1 MRPSFEVVFAEKNT
15 CESHKQYMEPKGKYG
30 TQLKS
35 AF

>member
-1 MRPSFEVVFAEKNT
+1 MRSSFEVVFAEKNT
-15 CESHKQYMEPKGKYG
+15 CESHKQYMEPMGKYG